1 MMPYWIPLTQDCLA
15 QVFNEAEL
23 ATLKAKAPAAAL
35 EAELGDMVAAVRQAV
50 AQNRGNRLP
59 ADAAL
64 IPRSLRGPA
73 LDILALRLLKRYA
86 LKATDERR
94 TQAERAQDLLKALAE
109 GKELVLDEA
118 GLLPADPASSPA
130 IIAPAPAYGNNGAGW
145 WPKP

>member
-1 MMPYWIPLTQDCLA
+1 MRFWVPLTQECLA
-15 QVFNEAEL
+15 QVFNETEL
-23 ATLKAKAPAAAL
+23 ATLRARAPMAAL
-35 EAELGDMVAAVRQAV
+35 EAELGDMVAVVRQAV

-59 ADAAL
+59 ADMSL
-64 IPRSLRGPA
+64 IPRSLRGAA

-109 GKELVLDEA
+109 GKQCVPDEA
-118 GLLPADPASSPA
+118 GFLPADPASSPA
-130 IIAPAPAYGNNGAGW
+130 MIAPAPAYGNGGAGW